1 MTSYTL
7 ALLPG
12 DGIGRDV
19 MDEAKKI
26 LRSVEMLSPL
36 SLTLNE
42 IPCGGKHYLRQVKSG
57 HREVLSFAEMK
68 PMRFYLEP
76 LAGQEPLQKMGI
88 LRVAQLFWV

>member
-26 LRSVEMLSPL
+26 LRSVDNLSPISL
-36 SLTLNE
+36 SLMRFHVVASIT
-42 IPCGGKHYLRQVKSG
+42 LRQVKSAQ
-57 HREVLSFAEMK
+57 REVLSFAEMK
-68 PMRFYLEP
+68 PTRFSLEP
-76 LAGQEPLQKMGI
+76 LAGQELLPKMGT
-88 LRVAQLFWV
+88 LQVAQ